1 LSPRRVAAD
10 SIPGVRRIRHRQQ
23 HADGA
28 AELALILGDRRGGVV
43 RPPLSAGLG
52 AQGAVKVVGTT
63 AVGARERVVV
73 VEVDDTWLL
82 LGVGGGNVRLLHTC
96 RSPGRRTCR
105 RSTRDENDPA
115 VDRSGLSARPWAR
128 KPALPLL
135 SVTPGAG
142 GQVIG
147 VPAQACP
154 GCCCSVPAGLR
165 WRSRPSPAS
174 RGAVPAAAGAGQP
187 HGAAESGADGAGG
200 AADDFRDVAR
210 VEDHQR
216 RAFQPY
222 LSGALTF
229 NAAAEQAAAPLKSFM
244 LRQTR
249 AEDLSLFTGDDKTV
263 DPAAV
268 NPTEVDSV
276 PLAALAP
283 AFLTSELKTAFQ
295 IGFMVV
301 LPFLVIDLVVAA
313 VLTALGMI
321 MLPPQLVSLPL
332 KLLLFVTVDGWH
344 LLVGSLLGSF

>member
-1 LSPRRVAAD
+1 MKMILTLAALALSVPALGAD
-10 SIPGVRRIRHRQQ
+10 SSV
-23 HADGA
+23 
-28 AELALILGDRRGGVV
+28 
-43 RPPLSAGLG
+43 
-52 AQGAVKVVGTT
+52 
-63 AVGARERVVV
+63 
-73 VEVDDTWLL
+73 
-82 LGVGGGNVRLLHTC
+82 
-96 RSPGRRTCR
+96 
-105 RSTRDENDPA
+105 
-115 VDRSGLSARPWAR
+115 
-128 KPALPLL
+128 PLL

-147 VPAQACP
+147 VPGASLP
-154 GCCCSVPAGLR
+154 WLLLFPFLPALLLAFTAFTRIAVVLFLLRQGLG
-165 WRSRPSPAS
+165 SHTAPPNLVLTGLAVLLTIFVMSPALKTID
-174 RGAVPAAAGAGQP
+174 AEAYQP
-187 HGAAESGADGAGG
+187 
-200 AADDFRDVAR
+200 F
-210 VEDHQR
+210 
-216 RAFQPY
+216 
-222 LSGALTF
+222 LSGALNF
-229 NAAAEQAAAPLKSFM
+229 NDAAEKAAQPLKGFM

-249 AEDLSLFTGDDKTV
+249 AEDLALFIGDDKTI

-268 NPTEVDSV
+268 NQNGAESV